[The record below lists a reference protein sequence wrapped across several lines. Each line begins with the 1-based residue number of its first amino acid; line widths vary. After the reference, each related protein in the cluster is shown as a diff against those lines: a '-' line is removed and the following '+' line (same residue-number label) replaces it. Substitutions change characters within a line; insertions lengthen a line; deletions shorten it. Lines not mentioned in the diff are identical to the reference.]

1 MAFFITAAIMF
12 SVVIVIAVIVSEA
25 ESMQAMQNVYRT
37 HRQQDNKKKK
47 TRKQVKNNT
56 FEQYLENEQWS
67 YINDVDWI
75 SIYRIFNL

>member
-25 ESMQAMQNVYRT
+25 ESMQVMQNVYRT
-37 HRQQDNKKKK
+37 NRQQDNKKKK
-47 TRKQVKNNT
+47 TRKQVKDNT

-67 YINDVDWI
+67 YINDVD
-75 SIYRIFNL
+75 